1 MMDTWN
7 VDFLVL
13 WGKENGYRVRK
24 LESGKGAMFLLP
36 TSTKAIFTI
45 YLSPNDG
52 SNAVEVAFNTGA
64 FPGAQSLLDNLR
76 RAFDEA
82 PVNTVH
88 KWPRVGSKTFD
99 KRILSVLSGV

>member
-1 MMDTWN
+1 METWS
-7 VDFLVL
+7 VDSLAL

-24 LESGKGAMFLLP
+24 LESGKGAMFHLP

-64 FPGAQSLLDNLR
+64 FPEAQSLLENLKGW
-76 RAFDEA
+76 FEEA
-82 PVNTVH
+82 PVNGAH
-88 KWPRVGSKTFD
+88 KWPRIGSKTCD
-99 KRILSVLSGV
+99 KKILSVLSGV